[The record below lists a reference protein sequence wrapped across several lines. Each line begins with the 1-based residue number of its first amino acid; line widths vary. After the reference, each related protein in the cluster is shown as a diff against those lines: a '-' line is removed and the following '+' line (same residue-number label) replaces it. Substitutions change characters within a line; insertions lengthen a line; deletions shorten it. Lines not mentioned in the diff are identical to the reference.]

1 MKLAVVGLGHW
12 GHRLVPKFLVHPGVD
27 GLYCYDIDESRRAVV
42 RKEFPEVIVAS
53 DYASVVA
60 NPEVDAVFVATPV
73 ATHYDLAKKALEHGK
88 HLLVEKPLTNSVR
101 DARALVE
108 LAAARKLILMVDHI
122 TIYHGAVR
130 KIKDLI
136 DAQRIGDII
145 YIDAVRVNL
154 GIFQSD
160 VNVVWDLA
168 IHEFAVIDYLL
179 GEMPRAVTCVGVA
192 HYGELEEAAYV
203 TLFYGKGVIAHI
215 HVSWLSPVKTR
226 RLILGGTSKMLLFDD
241 TSPSEKLM
249 LFDRGVGRSPDAGV
263 DGPPIT
269 YRDGATE
276 AVPYD
281 TTEPL
286 STVIDTFLRSIHE
299 KQEPLTNGES
309 GLRMVRILEAASKSL
324 KQQGL
329 RIPLD

>member
-1 MKLAVVGLGHW
+1 MKLAVIGLGHW
-12 GHRLVPKFLVHPGVD
+12 GHRLIPKFLVHPRVD
-27 GLYCYDIDESRRAVV
+27 GLYCHDVDASRRAMIS
-42 RKEFPEVIVAS
+42 KEFPEVIVAS
-53 DYASVVA
+53 DYASVLA

-88 HLLVEKPLTNSVR
+88 HVLVEKPLTNSVR
-101 DARALVE
+101 DAQALVE
-108 LAAARKLILMVDHI
+108 LAATRKLTLMVDHI

-136 DAQRIGDII
+136 DSQSVGDII

-154 GIFQSD
+154 GIFQCD

-168 IHEFAVIDYLL
+168 IHEFAIIDYLL
-179 GEMPRAVTCVGVA
+179 GEMPRAVTCVGAA

-203 TLFYGKGVIAHI
+203 TLFFGQGVIAHI

-226 RLILGGTSKMLLFDD
+226 RLILGCTRKMLLFDD

-249 LFDRGVGRSPDAGV
+249 LFDRGVGRSPDADV
-263 DGPPIT
+263 DGPAIT

-276 AVPYD
+276 AVSYD

-286 STVIDTFLRSIHE
+286 FTVIDAFLRSIHE
-299 KQEPLTNGES
+299 KQEPLANGES

-324 KQQGL
+324 KQQGV